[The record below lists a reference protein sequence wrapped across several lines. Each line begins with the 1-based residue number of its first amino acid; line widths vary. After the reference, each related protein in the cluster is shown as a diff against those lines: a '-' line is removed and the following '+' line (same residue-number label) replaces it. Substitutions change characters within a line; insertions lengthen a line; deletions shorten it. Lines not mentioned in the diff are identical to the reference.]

1 MRFVISRIDLLNGLN
16 IVSRAVSSKSPLPI
30 LTGIKFEL
38 TNEGLTLLGSDT
50 DISIKTTIPTE
61 LNGNQLISIFDTGS
75 IVLPSRF
82 ILDMIRKL
90 EGDKVDI
97 ELVDGLLVKISDA
110 KCSYSLKGIDANDY
124 PPIDLKTTGSLITLK
139 QQVLKDIISQTV
151 FATSQKENRPML
163 TGVNFKIN
171 GNILECVAT
180 DTYRLAKKVIT
191 LSDASY
197 FNITIPSRSLVEIGK
212 ILEDNKD
219 IDIYITEKRVLFY
232 LDKTAISSRV
242 ISGIYPDTSKLI
254 PSNFNFKLDVSAS
267 ALLSA
272 IDRTSL
278 LSSDKNNII
287 KLSMSKERVEVSS
300 KTQEVGSA
308 VERLNNFDFEGNRLE
323 ISFSAQYVQDAIR
336 AIGSEDVQLFFISD
350 MKPFIIKNKED
361 DSITQLVLPVRTY

>member
-1 MRFVISRIDLLNGLN
+1 MRFIISRIELLNGLN
-16 IVSRAVSSKSPLPI
+16 IVSRAASSKSPWPI

-38 TNEGLTLLGSDT
+38 TNEGLYLLGSDT
-50 DISIKTTIPTE
+50 DISIKTFIPTE
-61 LNGNQLISIFDTGS
+61 LNGNQLISIFDEGS

-110 KCSYSLKGIDANDY
+110 KCSYSLKGIDAHDY

-139 QQVLKDIISQTV
+139 QSVLKDVISQTV

-163 TGVNFKIN
+163 TGVNFKID
-171 GNILECVAT
+171 GNVLECVAT
-180 DTYRLAKKVIT
+180 DTYRLAKKTIT
-191 LSDASY
+191 LPEASY
-197 FNITIPSRSLVEIGK
+197 FNITIPSRSLIEIGK

-219 IDIYITEKRVLFY
+219 IEIYINEKRVLFY
-232 LDKTAISSRV
+232 LERTSISSRV

-254 PSNFNFKLDVSAS
+254 PTNFNYKLDVSS
-267 ALLSA
+267 SDILSA

-287 KLSMSKERVEVSS
+287 KLSMGKERVEVSS
-300 KTQEVGSA
+300 KTQEIGSA
-308 VERLNNFDFEGNRLE
+308 VERINNFNFEGNRLD
-323 ISFSAQYVQDAIR
+323 ISFSAQYVQEAIR

-350 MKPFIIKNKED
+350 MKPFIIKNRED